1 MSCRR
6 EETAA
11 AQRQA
16 AKTAREKAAAAK
28 KQSAEDKKTPG
39 EGASVGE
46 GVGAS
51 ALESDTLSLEASDQ
65 EHRKRKADGRSLGK
79 KNERA

>member
-65 EHRKRKADGRSLGK
+65 EEHNTWRVGGLSK
-79 KNERA
+79 

>member
-16 AKTAREKAAAAK
+16 ANTACEKAVAAK

-39 EGASVGE
+39 SEKAAQTETARERRHWRVIP
-46 GVGAS
+46 
-51 ALESDTLSLEASDQ
+51 SLL
-65 EHRKRKADGRSLGK
+65 KLRSKKSGK
-79 KNERA
+79 PTNAPA

>member
-28 KQSAEDKKTPG
+28 KQSAEDKKN
-39 EGASVGE
+39 
-46 GVGAS
+46 
-51 ALESDTLSLEASDQ
+51 ALE
-65 EHRKRKADGRSLGK
+65 KALQWEKAWERRLWRVIPYLLKLRIRRSTILGGSGDLVS
-79 KNERA
+79 R

>member
-1 MSCRR
+1 MPAVPDMQFGPQLWLDAPRDIMSCRR

-16 AKTAREKAAAAK
+16 ANTAREKAAAAK

-39 EGASVGE
+39 SE
-46 GVGAS
+46 
-51 ALESDTLSLEASDQ
+51 
-65 EHRKRKADGRSLGK
+65 KAAQSETARECRHWRVSKPLHL
-79 KNERA
+79 